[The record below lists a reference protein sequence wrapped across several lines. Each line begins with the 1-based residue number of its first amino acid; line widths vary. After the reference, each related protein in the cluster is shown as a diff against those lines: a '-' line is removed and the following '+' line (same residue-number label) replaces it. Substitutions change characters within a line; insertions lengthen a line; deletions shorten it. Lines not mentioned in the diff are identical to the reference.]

1 MKEIFVALLQNPIGI
16 CMAVL
21 MGLTILTFF
30 FWYGFYII
38 ALPAI
43 SLISVVKATIERHRE
58 TTDRLCVAVGPQLGL
73 TMADGGKFINEDEE

>member
-1 MKEIFVALLQNPIGI
+1 MKEILVALLQNPIGI

-21 MGLTILTFF
+21 MGFTILTFF

-38 ALPAI
+38 ALPAM

-58 TTDRLCVAVGPQLGL
+58 TSDQLCVAVGPQLGL
-73 TMADGGKFINEDEE
+73 TMADGGKSIHEDEE